1 MKKEQRRI
9 GPTENREQDGGFELD
24 HIDNKLS
31 NTVLKRLSLS
41 EWIKEKKQDS
51 TIYHLPELVSQ

>member
-1 MKKEQRRI
+1 MI
-9 GPTENREQDGGFELD
+9 I
-24 HIDNKLS
+24 HKLS

-51 TIYHLPELVSQ
+51 TIYHLPESDSQ